1 MSVEKKI
8 SKNGLVQ
15 LNSVGVERAERLVR
29 YNSGEAPVIWGKSK
43 FTHDDYEAWAADR
56 QRQIEETKA
65 AGGDIFSIT
74 HRDDGESRLS
84 PTSTNVKIHP
94 GKVYQVLRA
103 RIVGHWNYR
112 KHSGQCLILDTETGR
127 EVYVPRD
134 FVEAV

>member
-8 SKNGLVQ
+8 RKNGLVQ
-15 LNSVGVERAERLVR
+15 LSSIGVERAERLVR
-29 YNSGEAPVIWGKSK
+29 YNSGDAPVIWGKSK
-43 FTHDDYEAWAADR
+43 FTQDDYEAWTTDR

-65 AGGDIFSIT
+65 AGGNTFSIT

-84 PTSTNVKIHP
+84 PTSTSVKIHP

-112 KHSGQCLILDTETGR
+112 EHKGQTLILDPITGR